1 MRTPRST
8 LLVSCSALFVVGVLS
23 GALGPLLPA
32 LAVRSGVHV
41 EAVGSIF
48 SALFLG
54 AFGTQLAGGWLNER
68 VGLRNMLVAGTVL
81 LTLGIAGITV
91 SPTLPLILAGAFL
104 AGTGQGALDISTNV
118 LVALVFDARHVV
130 SAVNILHFAFGA
142 GAVASPL
149 VAAWTL
155 QRWGSPMPA
164 LWVGVVL
171 GAATSLLA
179 ARHVM
184 RARPAQPAAGEPG
197 HATIYRSPALWSLAF
212 LLFVYVGAEMGVGG
226 WTSVYLERTTPLTPH
241 LAALVVSG
249 YWLALTAGRLLGAA
263 LGARIS
269 SRALAAVS
277 LGGSCLGGL
286 VLLAGGGNAAL
297 TIAGT
302 LLLGVSFGPVFP
314 TVVVFTTELFR
325 ASASRA
331 VSVVVSMSSI
341 GGMLLPPLQGILLER
356 VSPLAS
362 VVQVAAC
369 ALLMLALLATAQRSS
384 APGRRAPALTA

>member
-1 MRTPRST
+1 
-8 LLVSCSALFVVGVLS
+8 
-23 GALGPLLPA
+23 
-32 LAVRSGVHV
+32 
-41 EAVGSIF
+41 
-48 SALFLG
+48 
-54 AFGTQLAGGWLNER
+54 
-68 VGLRNMLVAGTVL
+68 MLVAGTVL
-81 LTLGIAGITV
+81 LTLGIAGIAV
-91 SPTLPLILAGAFL
+91 GPTLPLILAGAFL
-104 AGTGQGALDISTNV
+104 AGTGQGALDISSNV

-142 GAVASPL
+142 GAVGSPL
-149 VAAWTL
+149 VAAWAL
-155 QRWGSPMPA
+155 QRWGSPVPA
-164 LWVGVVL
+164 LWVGVAI

-184 RARPAQPAAGEPG
+184 RARPARPAAGEPG

-226 WTSVYLERTTPLTPH
+226 WTSIYLERTTALTPD

-263 LGARIS
+263 LGTRVN
-269 SRALAAVS
+269 SRDLAAVS
-277 LGGSCLGGL
+277 LVGSCLGGL
-286 VLLAGGGNAAL
+286 VLLAGGGNTAL

-302 LLLGVSFGPVFP
+302 LLMGVSFGPIFP

-325 ASASRA
+325 FSPSRA

-341 GGMLLPPLQGILLER
+341 GGTLLPPLQGILLER

-369 ALLMLALLATAQRSS
+369 ALLMLGLLAAARRSS
-384 APGRRAPALTA
+384 ARIHAAS